1 MGPRADYAHESAQT
15 MSEIQKEPFIDLAG
29 GLIRCRRCQAKS
41 KRSGEQCKKPAIRN
55 KRVCTIHGGRSSG
68 PKTEEGRQRI
78 ADARTVHGE
87 ETRAKREQRSRS
99 SAKLLALEDIGWTL
113 GMMTGTRTR
122 GRKPKN
128 YRPIKTVEE
137 AWIWFLLDIASAPK

>member
-1 MGPRADYAHESAQT
+1 MTGVQT
-15 MSEIQKEPFIDLAG
+15 CALPICEIQKEPFIDLAG

>member
-1 MGPRADYAHESAQT
+1 

-29 GLIRCRRCQAKS
+29 GRIRCRRCQAKS
-41 KRSGEQCKKPAIRN
+41 KRSGQQCKKPAIRN
-55 KRVCTIHGGRSSG
+55 KRVCAIHGGRSSG

-87 ETRAKREQRSRS
+87 ETRAKREQRSQS
-99 SAKLLALEDIGWTL
+99 SAKLMALEDIGWTL

-122 GRKPKN
+122 GRKPKH
-128 YRPIKTVEE
+128 YLPIKTVEE
-137 AWIWFLLDIASAPK
+137 AWIWYLLDATKLRYKVKF